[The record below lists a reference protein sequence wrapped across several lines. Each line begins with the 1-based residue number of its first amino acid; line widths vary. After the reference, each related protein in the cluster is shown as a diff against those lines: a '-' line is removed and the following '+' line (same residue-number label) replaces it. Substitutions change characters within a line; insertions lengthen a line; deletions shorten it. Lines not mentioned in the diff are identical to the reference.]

1 MGGTIMGG
9 KWEALVSKNQRILD
23 KRIEEYCKEHPCHL
37 LLLFI
42 PSIALGA
49 ITSYLLIQLLF
60 DISFGLVMFIFLAI
74 VFIPPILYYAY
85 WSSKVE
91 KYKNEVKNQLN
102 SQQESNKKYVSE
114 TLDKK
119 KEAGFILTEHVAD
132 VSDDWDILIDDHK
145 KEFVVILSK
154 SRTILEYAF
163 DSLVDY
169 ELYEDG
175 RSIIKSTAE
184 NTAFADTLLYG
195 KAGAAAAATA
205 PKEVHEYCSDVHIT
219 LVINDMKR
227 PQIIIPLISMETLKT
242 SVEYRFAI
250 ETAKKITAMCA
261 VIKANQT
268 SKETKEEKDEKTDSA
283 DQYEEI
289 SKIFELKEK
298 GIITEEEFNMKK
310 KQLLGL

>member
-1 MGGTIMGG
+1 MGG

-23 KRIEEYCKEHPCHL
+23 KRVEEYCKEHPCHL

-268 SKETKEEKDEKTDSA
+268 SKETKEEKAEKTDSA
-283 DQYEEI
+283 DQYAEI

-298 GIITEEEFNMKK
+298 GIITEEELNTKK

>member
-1 MGGTIMGG
+1 MGG

-23 KRIEEYCKEHPCHL
+23 KRVEEYCKEHPCHL

-175 RSIIKSTAE
+175 RSIIKSSAE

-242 SVEYRFAI
+242 SVEYKYAI

-268 SKETKEEKDEKTDSA
+268 PKETKEEKVKSIDSA
-283 DQYEEI
+283 DQYGEI
-289 SKIFELKEK
+289 SKIFELREK

>member
-1 MGGTIMGG
+1 MGG

-23 KRIEEYCKEHPCHL
+23 KRVEEYCKEHPCHL

-42 PSIALGA
+42 PSIALGT
-49 ITSYLLIQLLF
+49 ITSYLLIHLLF
-60 DISFGLVMFIFLAI
+60 DISFGLVMLIFLAI
-74 VFIPPILYYAY
+74 VFILPIVYYAN
-85 WSSKVE
+85 WSSKLE
-91 KYKNEVKNQLN
+91 KYKNEMRNKLN
-102 SQQESNKKYVSE
+102 SQQESNKKYISE
-114 TLDKK
+114 TLEKK
-119 KEAGFILTEHVAD
+119 KTAGFILTEHVAD

-268 SKETKEEKDEKTDSA
+268 SKETKEEKTEKTDSA

-298 GIITEEEFNMKK
+298 GIITEEEFNTKK

>member
-1 MGGTIMGG
+1 MLLTTV
-9 KWEALVSKNQRILD
+9 KDEFVFHCQSRNLSPKTTKNYGRQ
-23 KRIEEYCKEHPCHL
+23 IEYLFNYLAQEYQITHIEDVKPEYIKAFL
-37 LLLFI
+37 LKMK
-42 PSIALGA
+42 P
-49 ITSYLLIQLLF
+49 
-60 DISFGLVMFIFLAI
+60 
-74 VFIPPILYYAY
+74 
-85 WSSKVE
+85 
-91 KYKNEVKNQLN
+91 
-102 SQQESNKKYVSE
+102 
-114 TLDKK
+114 
-119 KEAGFILTEHVAD
+119 
-132 VSDDWDILIDDHK
+132 ILIDDHK

-242 SVEYRFAI
+242 SAEYKYAI

-268 SKETKEEKDEKTDSA
+268 SKEVKEEKVKNTDSA
-283 DQYEEI
+283 DQYGEI

>member
-1 MGGTIMGG
+1 MGG

-23 KRIEEYCKEHPCHL
+23 KRVEEYCKEHPCHL

-49 ITSYLLIQLLF
+49 ITSYLLIHLLF
-60 DISFGLVMFIFLAI
+60 DFSFGLVMLIFLAI

-268 SKETKEEKDEKTDSA
+268 SKETKEEKAEKTDSA

-298 GIITEEEFNMKK
+298 GIITEDEFNMKK

>member
-1 MGGTIMGG
+1 MGG

-23 KRIEEYCKEHPCHL
+23 KRVEEYCKEHPCHL

-42 PSIALGA
+42 PSIALGT

-175 RSIIKSTAE
+175 RSIIKSAAE

-195 KAGAAAAATA
+195 KAGAAAVATA

-268 SKETKEEKDEKTDSA
+268 SKETKEEKAEKTDSA

-298 GIITEEEFNMKK
+298 GIITEEEFNTKK

>member
-1 MGGTIMGG
+1 MGG
-9 KWEALVSKNQRILD
+9 KWEALVSKNQRIFD
-23 KRIEEYCKEHPCHL
+23 KRVEGYCKEHPCHL
-37 LLLFI
+37 LLLLI
-42 PSIALGA
+42 PSVALGT
-49 ITSYLLIQLLF
+49 ITSYLLIDLLF
-60 DISFGLVMFIFLAI
+60 DISLGLVMLIFLAI

-85 WSSKVE
+85 WSSKLE
-91 KYKNEVKNQLN
+91 HYKNEVRNEIN
-102 SQQESNKKYVSE
+102 AQQESNKKYISE

-119 KEAGFILTEHVAD
+119 KEAGFILTEHIAD

-169 ELYEDG
+169 EIYEDG

-242 SVEYRFAI
+242 SAEYKYAI

-268 SKETKEEKDEKTDSA
+268 SKEIKEEKVKNADSA
-283 DQYEEI
+283 DQYGEI

>member
-1 MGGTIMGG
+1 MGG

-23 KRIEEYCKEHPCHL
+23 KRVEEYCKEHPCHL

-42 PSIALGA
+42 PSIALGT

-175 RSIIKSTAE
+175 RSIIKSAAE

-268 SKETKEEKDEKTDSA
+268 SKETKEEKAEKTDSA

-298 GIITEEEFNMKK
+298 GIITEDEFNIKK

>member
-1 MGGTIMGG
+1 MGG
-9 KWEALVSKNQRILD
+9 KWEALVSKNQRIFD
-23 KRIEEYCKEHPCHL
+23 KRVEEYRKEHPCHL
-37 LLLFI
+37 LLLLILSTVLAYFI
-42 PSIALGA
+42 MR
-49 ITSYLLIQLLF
+49 LIVDLF
-60 DISFGLVMFIFLAI
+60 LYISFGGYMFIFFAI
-74 VFIPPILYYAY
+74 VFIPPILYYVH
-85 WSSKVE
+85 WSSNLE
-91 KYKNEVKNQLN
+91 KYKNEVRNQLN
-102 SQQESNKKYVSE
+102 SQQESNKKYISD
-114 TLDKK
+114 TLEKK
-119 KEAGFILTEHVAD
+119 KTAGFILTEHVAD

-242 SVEYRFAI
+242 SVEYRYAI

-268 SKETKEEKDEKTDSA
+268 SKETKEEKVKSTDSV
-283 DQYEEI
+283 DQYGEI